1 MFMGPLEATKP
12 WNMNGVE
19 GVYRFLARVW
29 RMIIDDRAEHN
40 TLLEAVKDIPAS
52 QETLRMLHHTIKR
65 VTDDLEHYRFNTA
78 ISAMMEFT
86 NFLTPVAEKPKSV
99 LKTFVQLLAPFAPH
113 LAEEVWQALG
123 ETASLSYQPWP
134 TYNPDLLKL
143 DTVEIPVQVNG
154 KIRTRL
160 SVALGLA
167 DEALKEL
174 ALADPKVQEFIAGK
188 PIKKMIIVPGKLVN
202 IVAG

>member
-1 MFMGPLEATKP
+1 
-12 WNMNGVE
+12 
-19 GVYRFLARVW
+19 
-29 RMIIDDRAEHN
+29 
-40 TLLEAVKDIPAS
+40 
-52 QETLRMLHHTIKR
+52 
-65 VTDDLEHYRFNTA
+65 
-78 ISAMMEFT
+78 
-86 NFLTPVAEKPKSV
+86 
-99 LKTFVQLLAPFAPH
+99 
-113 LAEEVWQALG
+113 
-123 ETASLSYQPWP
+123 
-134 TYNPDLLKL
+134 LLKL

>member
-1 MFMGPLEATKP
+1 MSKSRGNVINPDTVVHDYGADSLRLYEMFMGPLEATKP

-40 TLLEAVKDIPAS
+40 TLLEAVKDIPAN

-86 NFLTPVAEKPKSV
+86 NFLTPVAEKPKAV

-123 ETASLSYQPWP
+123 
-134 TYNPDLLKL
+134 KL
-143 DTVEIPVQVNG
+143 HLFLIN
-154 KIRTRL
+154 
-160 SVALGLA
+160 LGL
-167 DEALKEL
+167 LTTL
-174 ALADPKVQEFIAGK
+174 IC
-188 PIKKMIIVPGKLVN
+188 
-202 IVAG
+202 